1 MRPRDVRARA
11 LRPGPPRR
19 LTSALSRHR
28 CAGLQGDWRHATTGG
43 GRLDATA
50 TAAPSHLRGTQVT
63 EDREQLLQHYRQ
75 TRRDFL
81 AAIDGLAD
89 DLIAEPSLD
98 GWAIKDHL
106 AHVALWDDIRAS
118 EVARISAGFDSAW
131 RMSAEQDN
139 AFDAMAYEL
148 RRALSVDQARWEF
161 STSRQRLLDAISSA
175 TERGLDASL
184 YGEAGLRS
192 SHEVEHTGWIRR
204 WRSERGL

>member
-1 MRPRDVRARA
+1 M
-11 LRPGPPRR
+11 
-19 LTSALSRHR
+19 
-28 CAGLQGDWRHATTGG
+28 
-43 GRLDATA
+43 
-50 TAAPSHLRGTQVT
+50 T

-204 WRSERGL
+204 WRSERGV

>member
-1 MRPRDVRARA
+1 M
-11 LRPGPPRR
+11 
-19 LTSALSRHR
+19 
-28 CAGLQGDWRHATTGG
+28 
-43 GRLDATA
+43 
-50 TAAPSHLRGTQVT
+50 T